1 MATSAEAVTIE
12 VKEEAADAKMLPD
25 KQPNDEENPKPE
37 GEEEEEEEVTA
48 SRGCGNPLTLIPL
61 VLLGVGAVF
70 MFVPIALSGY
80 LWHII
85 GGAVGLV
92 GSLFACGCIM
102 RYGGMKYQLDRFK
115 RENTRLSN
123 SNTKLSKDVDT
134 LEVTNQ
140 QLGVQV
146 DKLSGTVD
154 ELQDVSESLQ
164 NDLGQFAEVRSNL
177 EDFAAKTGKDISSV
191 IGDVNGVYDKIFAL
205 TVQNEKAL
213 LQRIAAD
220 LEFMDRDAAMS
231 KQEFQR
237 FIQRIPKHLQ
247 ERFAAMGTSFEE
259 IAGDDMVIDHHE
271 IGGLI
276 DKLINENAD
285 KATAA

>member
-1 MATSAEAVTIE
+1 MATSADAVAID
-12 VKEEAADAKMLPD
+12 VKEEAPDAKMLPNQ
-25 KQPNDEENPKPE
+25 QPNDEENPAPK
-37 GEEEEEEEVTA
+37 GEEGQEEQA
-48 SRGCGNPLTLIPL
+48 KGGCGNPLTLIPL
-61 VLLGVGAVF
+61 VVLGAGALF
-70 MFVPIALSGY
+70 MFVPIAPGLP
-80 LWHII
+80 II
-85 GGAVGLV
+85 LGGAVGLV
-92 GSLFACGCIM
+92 GSFFACGCIM

-115 RENTRLSN
+115 KENMRLSKTNTRLEGE
-123 SNTKLSKDVDT
+123 VDT
-134 LEVTNQ
+134 LGETNK
-140 QLGVQV
+140 QLGTQV

-164 NDLGQFAEVRSNL
+164 NDLGQFAEVRTNL
-177 EDFAAKTGKDISSV
+177 EDFAAKTGKDISAV

-259 IAGDDMVIDHHE
+259 IAGEDQVIDHHE

-276 DKLINENAD
+276 DKLIDENSTKVAV
-285 KATAA
+285 

>member
-1 MATSAEAVTIE
+1 MATSADAVAIE

-25 KQPNDEENPKPE
+25 QPHDEENPKGE
-37 GEEEEEEEVTA
+37 GEEEEPVP
-48 SRGCGNPLTLIPL
+48 SGGCGNPLTLIPL
-61 VLLGVGAVF
+61 VLLGAGAIF
-70 MFVPIALSGY
+70 MFVPIALEY
-80 LWHII
+80 PFQVL
-85 GGAVGLV
+85 GGGVGFV
-92 GSLFACGCIM
+92 GSFFACGCIM

-115 RENTRLSN
+115 KENMRLSQ
-123 SNTKLSKDVDT
+123 SNKKLSADVDT
-134 LEVTNQ
+134 LETTNQ

-164 NDLGQFAEVRSNL
+164 NDLGQFAEVRANL
-177 EDFAAKTGKDISSV
+177 EDFAKKTGKDITAV
-191 IGDVNGVYDKIFAL
+191 IGDVNGVYDKIFDL
-205 TVQNEKAL
+205 TVKNEKAL

-259 IAGDDMVIDHHE
+259 IAGADMVIDHHE

-276 DKLINENAD
+276 DKLIEENSS
-285 KATAA
+285 KNAA